1 MIIVRLKGGLGNQL
15 FQYATARHLAHL
27 NNSEL
32 FLDTSY
38 FEFKADRPAWKYEL
52 GAFNIKA
59 EIAEEQLLKD
69 FHAGKYSG
77 TEKLISK
84 IVPFHKY
91 KKYKYEGFGYNE
103 QVLELK
109 GNYYL
114 SGYFQSHKYF
124 KPITDILK
132 EELTLKEEY
141 IPKANEWLDDMK
153 NKLSVAVHIR
163 RCDYIRNLSS
173 MEAHG
178 LCSKDY
184 YAKTIEFVKREL
196 GEEVHFFLFTDDAEW
211 VKREMEWDI
220 NSTMVQGKSILS
232 DFYMMSNCKHNI
244 IANSTFSWWAAWLN
258 PNPDKMIIVPKHW
271 DNNIKTEEID
281 LCPTKWI
288 IK

>member
-1 MIIVRLKGGLGNQL
+1 
-15 FQYATARHLAHL
+15 
-27 NNSEL
+27 
-32 FLDTSY
+32 
-38 FEFKADRPAWKYEL
+38 
-52 GAFNIKA
+52 
-59 EIAEEQLLKD
+59 
-69 FHAGKYSG
+69 
-77 TEKLISK
+77 
-84 IVPFHKY
+84 
-91 KKYKYEGFGYNE
+91 
-103 QVLELK
+103 
-109 GNYYL
+109 
-114 SGYFQSHKYF
+114 
-124 KPITDILK
+124 
-132 EELTLKEEY
+132 
-141 IPKANEWLDDMK
+141 MK

-163 RCDYIRNLSS
+163 RCDYIRDLSS